1 MAENVAAGVV
11 RLVFVD
17 IASLVCIAI
26 PLAWLWYTSV
36 SAEANE
42 IRSALR
48 QHLNYR
54 MASLEEQSET
64 TCCVEE
70 REVLPGVG

>member
-1 MAENVAAGVV
+1 VVGDSRFLSMAENVAAGVM

-36 SAEANE
+36 SAEAK
-42 IRSALR
+42 
-48 QHLNYR
+48 
-54 MASLEEQSET
+54 T
-64 TCCVEE
+64 K
-70 REVLPGVG
+70 